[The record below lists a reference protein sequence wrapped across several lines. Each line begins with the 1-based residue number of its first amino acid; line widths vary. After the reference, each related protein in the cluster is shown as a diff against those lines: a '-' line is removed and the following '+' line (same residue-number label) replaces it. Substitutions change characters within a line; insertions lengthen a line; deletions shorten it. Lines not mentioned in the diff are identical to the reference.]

1 MKKTVTVP
9 FMLLGI
15 FFSVCLITSNLLSTK
30 VIKLGDITTITGGM
44 LVFPIS
50 YIINDCI
57 VEIWGYKKA
66 RMLIWI
72 GFAANLFVLIFA
84 QLVVFWPSPD
94 FWDGES
100 SFNFIFGLAPRIAI
114 ASVSAFLVGS
124 FLNAYVMSRLKIYHK
139 GKYFSFRAIV
149 STLVGETA
157 DSAIFFPIAFA
168 GIVSGKDLLFMS
180 VTETLL
186 KSSYEVVVL
195 PITIALVKYLKRA
208 GNTDVYDHGISYS
221 LLRVGDI

>member
-1 MKKTVTVP
+1 MNKTVTVP

-15 FFSVCLITSNLLSTK
+15 LFSVCLIASNLLSTK
-30 VIKLGDITTITGGM
+30 VLKIGDFTTISGGM

-50 YIINDCI
+50 YIVNDCI
-57 VEIWGYKKA
+57 VEVWGYKKT
-66 RMLIWI
+66 RMVIWI
-72 GFAANLFVLIFA
+72 GFAANFFVFSLA
-84 QLVVFWPSPD
+84 QLVAFWPSPD

-100 SFNFIFGLAPRIAI
+100 SFNFIFGLAPRIAL

-124 FLNAYVMSRLKIYHK
+124 FLNAYVMSKLKIYHK
-139 GKYFSFRAIV
+139 GKYFSFRAIA

-168 GIVSGKDLLFMS
+168 GIVAPKDLFSMS

-208 GNTDVYDHGISYS
+208 ENTDIYDHNISYN
-221 LLRVGDI
+221 LLKVRDI

>member
-1 MKKTVTVP
+1 
-9 FMLLGI
+9 MLKI
-15 FFSVCLITSNLLSTK
+15 
-30 VIKLGDITTITGGM
+30 GDFTTISGGL

-50 YIINDCI
+50 YIVNDCI
-57 VEIWGYKKA
+57 VEVWGYKKT
-66 RMLIWI
+66 RMVIWI
-72 GFAANLFVLIFA
+72 GFAANFFVFMFA

-100 SFNFIFGLAPRIAI
+100 SFNFIFGLAPRIAL

-124 FLNAYVMSRLKIYHK
+124 FLNAYVMSRLKVYHK

-157 DSAIFFPIAFA
+157 DSTIFFPIAFA
-168 GIVSGKDLLFMS
+168 GIVDPKDLLSMAA
-180 VTETLL
+180 TETIL

-195 PITIALVKYLKRA
+195 PITIALVKYLKRTE
-208 GNTDVYDHGISYS
+208 NTDIYDHNISYNM
-221 LLRVGDI
+221 LKIKDI

>member
-1 MKKTVTVP
+1 
-9 FMLLGI
+9 MLLGI
-15 FFSVCLITSNLLSTK
+15 LFSVCLIASNLLSTK
-30 VIKLGDITTITGGM
+30 VLKIGDFTTISGGM

-50 YIINDCI
+50 YIVNDCI
-57 VEIWGYKKA
+57 VEVWGYKKT
-66 RMLIWI
+66 RMVIWI
-72 GFAANLFVLIFA
+72 GFAANFFVFSLA
-84 QLVVFWPSPD
+84 QLVAFWPSPD

-100 SFNFIFGLAPRIAI
+100 SFNFIFGLAPRIAL

-124 FLNAYVMSRLKIYHK
+124 FLNAYVMSKLKIYHK
-139 GKYFSFRAIV
+139 GKYFSFRAIA

-168 GIVSGKDLLFMS
+168 GIVSTKDLLFMS

-195 PITIALVKYLKRA
+195 PITIALVKYLKRVE
-208 GNTDVYDHGISYS
+208 NTDIYDHNISYN
-221 LLRVGDI
+221 LLKVRDI

>member
-1 MKKTVTVP
+1 MNKTVTVP

-15 FFSVCLITSNLLSTK
+15 LFSVCLIASNLLSTK
-30 VIKLGDITTITGGM
+30 VLKIGDFTTISGGM

-50 YIINDCI
+50 YIVNDCI
-57 VEIWGYKKA
+57 VEVWGYKKT
-66 RMLIWI
+66 RMVIWI
-72 GFAANLFVLIFA
+72 GFAANFFVFSLA
-84 QLVVFWPSPD
+84 QLVAFWPSPD

-100 SFNFIFGLAPRIAI
+100 SFNFIFGLAPRIAL
-114 ASVSAFLVGS
+114 ASVSAFFVGS
-124 FLNAYVMSRLKIYHK
+124 FLNAYVMSKLKIYHK
-139 GKYFSFRAIV
+139 GKYFSFRAIA

-168 GIVSGKDLLFMS
+168 GIVSTKDLLSMS

-208 GNTDVYDHGISYS
+208 ENTDIYDHNISYN
-221 LLRVGDI
+221 LLKVRDI

>member
-1 MKKTVTVP
+1 
-9 FMLLGI
+9 MLLGI
-15 FFSVCLITSNLLSTK
+15 LFSVCLIASNLLSTK
-30 VIKLGDITTITGGM
+30 VLKIGDFTTISGGM

-50 YIINDCI
+50 YIVNDCI
-57 VEIWGYKKA
+57 VEVWGYKKT
-66 RMLIWI
+66 RMVIWI
-72 GFAANLFVLIFA
+72 GFAANFFIFFLA

-100 SFNFIFGLAPRIAI
+100 SFNFIFGLAPRIAL

-124 FLNAYVMSRLKIYHK
+124 FLNAYVMSKLKIYHK

-168 GIVSGKDLLFMS
+168 GIVSTKDLLFMS
-180 VTETLL
+180 VTETFL

-195 PITIALVKYLKRA
+195 PITIALVKYLKRIE
-208 GNTDVYDHGISYS
+208 NTDIYDHNISYN
-221 LLRVGDI
+221 LLKVRDI

>member
-1 MKKTVTVP
+1 
-9 FMLLGI
+9 MLLGI
-15 FFSVCLITSNLLSTK
+15 LFSVCLIASNLLSTK
-30 VIKLGDITTITGGM
+30 VLKIGDFTTISGGM

-50 YIINDCI
+50 YIVNDCI
-57 VEIWGYKKA
+57 VEVWGYKKT
-66 RMLIWI
+66 RMVIWI
-72 GFAANLFVLIFA
+72 GFAANFFVFSLA
-84 QLVVFWPSPD
+84 QLVAFWPSPD

-100 SFNFIFGLAPRIAI
+100 SFNFIFGLAPRIAL

-124 FLNAYVMSRLKIYHK
+124 FLNAYVMSKLKIYHK
-139 GKYFSFRAIV
+139 GKYFSFRAIA

-168 GIVSGKDLLFMS
+168 GIVSTKDLLSMS

-208 GNTDVYDHGISYS
+208 ENTDIYDHNISYN
-221 LLRVGDI
+221 LLKVRDI

>member
-1 MKKTVTVP
+1 MNKTVTVP

-15 FFSVCLITSNLLSTK
+15 LFSVCLIASNLLSTK
-30 VIKLGDITTITGGM
+30 VLKIGDFTTISGGM

-50 YIINDCI
+50 YIVNDCI
-57 VEIWGYKKA
+57 VEVWGYKKT
-66 RMLIWI
+66 RMVIWI
-72 GFAANLFVLIFA
+72 GFAANFFVFTLA
-84 QLVVFWPSPD
+84 QLVAFWPSPD

-100 SFNFIFGLAPRIAI
+100 SFNFIFGLAPRIAL

-124 FLNAYVMSRLKIYHK
+124 FLNAYVMSKLKIYHK
-139 GKYFSFRAIV
+139 GKYFSFRAIA

-168 GIVSGKDLLFMS
+168 GIVSTKDLLSMS

-208 GNTDVYDHGISYS
+208 ENTDIYDHNISYNM
-221 LLRVGDI
+221 LKVRDI

>member
-1 MKKTVTVP
+1 
-9 FMLLGI
+9 MLLGI
-15 FFSVCLITSNLLSTK
+15 LFSVCLITSNLLSTK
-30 VIKLGDITTITGGM
+30 VLKIGDFTTISGGM

-50 YIINDCI
+50 YIVNDCI
-57 VEIWGYKKA
+57 VEVWGYKKT
-66 RMLIWI
+66 RMIIWI
-72 GFAANLFVLIFA
+72 GFAANFFVFTLA
-84 QLVVFWPSPD
+84 QLVAFWPSPD

-100 SFNFIFGLAPRIAI
+100 SFNFIFGLAPRIAL

-124 FLNAYVMSRLKIYHK
+124 FLNAYVMSKLKIYHK
-139 GKYFSFRAIV
+139 GKYFSFRAIA

-168 GIVSGKDLLFMS
+168 GIVSTKDLLSMS

-195 PITIALVKYLKRA
+195 PITIALVKYLKRTE
-208 GNTDVYDHGISYS
+208 NTDIYDHNISYNM
-221 LLRVGDI
+221 LKVRDI